1 MAKKKHIDTAAELSK
16 PYEENEIR
24 LRGIVGFGIGLFFL
38 IVITFG
44 LMWALL
50 KVLKDYSAE
59 NADPKNP
66 LAMTDRERLP
76 PEPRLQLAPGFGVD
90 SDAGRVNMELGAPQA
105 EWRELKKQW
114 EELWKHGHKDA
125 KTGAVSVMPI
135 DQAKHR
141 LMEIGVKAKTGEDA
155 DKVKRDSRSMVS
167 DASAGRLAAETRR

>member
-90 SDAGRVNMELGAPQA
+90 SDAGRVNMEPEHRRPNGAN
-105 EWRELKKQW
+105 
-114 EELWKHGHKDA
+114 
-125 KTGAVSVMPI
+125 
-135 DQAKHR
+135 
-141 LMEIGVKAKTGEDA
+141 
-155 DKVKRDSRSMVS
+155 
-167 DASAGRLAAETRR
+167 